1 MKTMEIDNLD
11 DYKDHIYRLL
21 NIFEDFEDALQS
33 GTTNDQV
40 LDFIREDLCE
50 VYETLNCLRE
60 DIEKVSFPKKS
71 YAKNQEMS
79 RDKIVAF

>member
-1 MKTMEIDNLD
+1 MITKITFIDYL
-11 DYKDHIYRLL
+11 IF
-21 NIFEDFEDALQS
+21 FEDFEDALQS

-60 DIEKVSFPKKS
+60 DIEKVSFPK
-71 YAKNQEMS
+71 NLML
-79 RDKIVAF
+79 KIKKCPEIKL